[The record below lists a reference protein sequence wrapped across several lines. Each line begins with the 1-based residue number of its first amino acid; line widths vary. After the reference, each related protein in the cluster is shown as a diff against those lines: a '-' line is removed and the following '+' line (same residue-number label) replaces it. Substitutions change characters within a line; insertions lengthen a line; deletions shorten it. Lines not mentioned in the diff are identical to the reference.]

1 MGENK
6 LAQAM
11 LEDEES
17 EVGSLFNLRETAPKT
32 VEEYVE
38 QALSLPWFPLKPRV
52 ARERLMYTVLEM
64 IENHAIS
71 CSLTL
76 AGYGV
81 TSLLQEVCLHL
92 KGVKKQTYY
101 ISLKHVRSDQI
112 PLALEAV
119 KKELLS
125 KKIEQRSILLVIDD
139 IEEMHEEDVV
149 EAALTLRF
157 LGNLQQTFVAL
168 RPKAALL
175 AEELGVPYVLTGK
188 DFLISFDEMP
198 YFITKADQKKKCISA
213 AQFLKKCNGIISL
226 GEAYFTDALQNQ
238 QVRKPIQKQVYET
251 LLLDCL
257 SSSPCFEERQLRSA
271 MILLQEGSFFE
282 LEKVGFLQDI
292 EMLESSSEEALL
304 LGIQMRAECFQL
316 PRSLPIPLLLL
327 REIERKSPALFENVI
342 AYLCETQRIYAA
354 LQLIKKSAS
363 GFSRKSIAEA
373 CRQVDPLLFFNA
385 GGSSMLR
392 ALFETHEPKDQTA
405 RFLLQEVSGDM
416 VVKKSVTPKALRD
429 FYAIRNAF
437 LTFSA
442 LPKTVLDTEL
452 KPYFSLFFQFLRAF
466 RDGNMRELARLVSG
480 NTISFKIEGIIQ
492 ALSAFVMIVA
502 EAFVKREF
510 TKKQLEEVEKLL
522 YCLKQTKEEK
532 LVMYVQGLLEV
543 SLILVGALSE
553 VDVENI
559 EKAIQFAAQK
569 GDSAIH
575 ALLLLG
581 DMIWNY
587 REHYVTS
594 AKKAQEEGLKLARQA
609 GLKSASTIFLL
620 YKEMMQSEEE
630 VAGPLGKKRHLAKGF
645 QEEGS
650 PVSLV
655 YGLLR
660 SIYNKES
667 ADSKRK
673 EQGTEEMYEYKKKL
687 WTTTPSATALL
698 SLSLME
704 RHCRPMFQVLW
715 EHFSEQWKK
724 EYSDFCNSSLV
735 KKKGNTHI
743 QQALV
748 LQEEFEMEDLLPSDM
763 IHIRFLGGYRVIKD
777 GRLIHPRDF
786 KRNASRL
793 VLQLLALEPTHQMS
807 RLQIIR
813 ELWPEKSIERGKE
826 TLYTALSNLKN
837 ALGDSSYRFCH
848 IVAEKD
854 TIYLN
859 MDTVAIDLD
868 LFQKLF
874 GFVLD
879 GTQPAYERIR
889 KARSVASYYQGGIV
903 FSETT
908 PLYTQYDFRK
918 RALNVQIIEVL
929 LEASKLAHS
938 LNMIAD
944 ELLFLKTALEVE
956 PSREDIV
963 LKYVDLLQKQERT
976 REAETIYVSFCKK
989 YLKDEPRPKLPRQ
1002 KVPKQKRC
1010 LNAQA
1015 RGGTKKR

>member
-6 LAQAM
+6 LAQTI

-17 EVGSLFNLRETAPKT
+17 EKGSLFNLRETAPKT
-32 VEEYVE
+32 LEEYVE

-92 KGVKKQTYY
+92 KGAKKQTYY
-101 ISLKHVRSDQI
+101 ISLKHLRSVQI

-119 KKELLS
+119 KKELLA
-125 KKIEQRSILLVIDD
+125 KKIKQRRILVVIDD
-139 IEEMHEEDVV
+139 IEEILEEDVQ

-157 LGNLQQTFVAL
+157 IGNLQQMFVVL

-198 YFITKADQKKKCISA
+198 YFITKAEQKKKCISA

-257 SSSPCFEERQLRSA
+257 TSSPCFEERELRSA
-271 MILLQEGSFFE
+271 MILLQEGNFFE
-282 LEKVGFLQDI
+282 LEKVGFLKDL

-304 LGIQMRAECFQL
+304 LGIQMRAESFQL
-316 PRSLPIPLLLL
+316 PRSLPIPLAIQ
-327 REIERKSPALFENVI
+327 REIERKSPMLFENVI
-342 AYLCETQRIYAA
+342 TYLCHTQRIYAA

-363 GFSRKSIAEA
+363 GFSRKAIAEA

-385 GGSSMLR
+385 GGSSTLR
-392 ALFETHEPKDQTA
+392 ALFETQEPKDCTA
-405 RFLLQEVSGDM
+405 RFLLQEVSGEM
-416 VVKKSVTPKALRD
+416 LLEKSVAPKALRD
-429 FYAIRNAF
+429 FYAIRTAF

-442 LPKTVLDTEL
+442 LPKTALDTAF
-452 KPYFSLFFQFLRAF
+452 KPYFSLFFQVLKAF
-466 RDGNMRELARLVSG
+466 RDGNIQELARLVSS
-480 NTISFKIEGIIQ
+480 NNISINLEGIIQ
-492 ALSAFVMIVA
+492 ALAAFVMIVA
-502 EAFVKREF
+502 EAFVKGEF
-510 TKKQLEEVEKLL
+510 TKKQLEEVEKIL

-543 SLILVGALSE
+543 SLILTGALSE
-553 VDVENI
+553 VNIENI
-559 EKAIQFAAQK
+559 EKAIQVAEQK

-594 AKKAQEEGLKLARQA
+594 AKKAQETGLKLARQA
-609 GLKSASTIFLL
+609 GLKSATTIFLL
-620 YKEMMQSEEE
+620 FKEMMESEK
-630 VAGPLGKKRHLAKGF
+630 APSSSGKKHHLAKGF

-660 SIYNKES
+660 SIYNKEGREC
-667 ADSKRK
+667 KRK
-673 EQGTEEMYEYKKKL
+673 EQAQEELHTYKKKI
-687 WTTTPSATALL
+687 WTSTPSATALL
-698 SLSLME
+698 LLSIME
-704 RHCRPMFQVLW
+704 RHCHTMFQALW
-715 EHFSEQWKK
+715 VHFSEQWKK
-724 EYSDFCNSSLV
+724 EYRDFCNSSLI
-735 KKKGNTHI
+735 KKKSSTHI
-743 QQALV
+743 QQTLALH
-748 LQEEFEMEDLLPSDM
+748 EELEMGDLLPSDM

-777 GRLIHPRDF
+777 GKLIHPREF

-813 ELWPEKSIERGKE
+813 ELWPEKNVTRGKE

-848 IVAEKD
+848 VIAEKD

-938 LNMIAD
+938 LNMTAD

-963 LKYVDLLQKQERT
+963 LKYVDLLQKQKRT
-976 REAETIYVSFCKK
+976 REAEMVYESFCRK
-989 YLKDEPRPKLPRQ
+989 YLKNEPRPKLPMQ
-1002 KVPKQKRC
+1002 KAP
-1010 LNAQA
+1010 A
-1015 RGGTKKR
+1015 RKKVLQHSS